1 MRNVKDLQ
9 VIKSRWATKDPKET
23 VGADVDMVTKPP
35 PDLDADREKE
45 VAVAVDYLNR
55 QLHKSVASVLGPDDV
70 KVVWTQKH
78 EKAFQ
83 DCIRCVAWV
92 CGCVLQ
98 RVWVCQTAMG
108 EAHCVWQARS
118 HSMGLAHRAVPSSTC
133 VCGGQGYEGGQRKLV
148 GAQGK
153 GANGSVLA
161 H

>member
-1 MRNVKDLQ
+1 MPPVQLCRINPKFVRNVKDLQ

-92 CGCVLQ
+92 CVCATARVGVWNRNGASPLCVASALTQ
-98 RVWVCQTAMG
+98 HG
-108 EAHCVWQARS
+108 P
-118 HSMGLAHRAVPSSTC
+118 RAPC
-133 VCGGQGYEGGQRKLV
+133 
-148 GAQGK
+148 
-153 GANGSVLA
+153 GSVVYVRVRWSGV
-161 H
+161 